1 MKKDNRKASEP
12 KKRNR
17 KKVLLIVVCIFVGI
31 ILVFGITLGTII
43 GVKNA
48 KAVVSLDGATLDEG
62 EANFFAAYYKYR
74 FITEYAS
81 KGAYDGEDFWN
92 SKFDEK
98 TTYGELLENGMLEYV
113 KSILVMSYLFDS
125 YSEFS
130 DEDEIRIDKAISEVL
145 DYKAGGSEERFNE
158 MASDYGFDFDSFKS
172 AAKIYYKS
180 TEAFERIYGKG
191 GANMM
196 SFPDECIEF
205 YESYSHVKLLFIRT
219 NDRFIL
225 DENGNRIPD
234 ENGNDSKAELTE
246 NEKAE
251 RQNLLTT
258 IRASIQAF
266 REDSDTVAQM
276 SPNYFNTLLSLHD
289 EGDVTKHNSGYYFS
303 ESSAYS
309 REFASAYPEIVK
321 TSLEMDKNS
330 YAELEYDGGVC
341 FIYKY
346 ENLEG
351 AFMDTSEGGFFSD
364 FYTLAAAYSFSD
376 AVAELTGAVEVKDK
390 FDNIDIFALKY
401 NYDLIP
407 RF

>member
-1 MKKDNRKASEP
+1 MKKDDRKAIEP

-17 KKVLLIVVCIFVGI
+17 KKILLTIVCIFLGLV
-31 ILVFGITLGTII
+31 LVFGITLGIMI

-48 KAVVSLDGATLDEG
+48 RAVVYLDGATLETQ
-62 EANFFAAYYKYR
+62 EASFFAAYYKYR

-92 SKFDEK
+92 SKFDEN
-98 TTYGELLENGMLEYV
+98 TTYGELLSKGTLEYL
-113 KSILVMSYLFDS
+113 KSVLVTSYLFDS
-125 YSEFS
+125 YSS
-130 DEDEIRIDKAISEVL
+130 LSQADEIRIDKAVSEVL

-158 MASDYGFDFDSFKS
+158 MAAGYGFDFDGFKS

-196 SFPDECIEF
+196 SFPEECVEF
-205 YESYSHVKLLFIRT
+205 FDNYSHVKLLFIRT

-225 DENGNRIPD
+225 DQNGNRIPD
-234 ENGNDSKAELTE
+234 ENGNDSKAELTDK
-246 NEKAE
+246 EKAE
-251 RQNLLTT
+251 RQALINT
-258 IRASIQAF
+258 IRTSIKAYA
-266 REDSDTVAQM
+266 EDSDTVAQM
-276 SPNYFNTLLSLHD
+276 SPSYFNSLLSLHD
-289 EGDVTKHNSGYYFS
+289 EGDETKHNSGYYFS

-309 REFASAYPEIVK
+309 REFAGAYPEIVK
-321 TSLEMDKNS
+321 KSLKMDKNS

-346 ENLEG
+346 ENTEG
-351 AFMDTSEGGFFSD
+351 AFMDTSDEGFFSD
-364 FYTLAAAYSFSD
+364 FYTLAAASSFTD
-376 AVAELTGAVEVKDK
+376 AVSELTGEVAVKEKYGE
-390 FDNIDIFALKY
+390 IDVFALKY